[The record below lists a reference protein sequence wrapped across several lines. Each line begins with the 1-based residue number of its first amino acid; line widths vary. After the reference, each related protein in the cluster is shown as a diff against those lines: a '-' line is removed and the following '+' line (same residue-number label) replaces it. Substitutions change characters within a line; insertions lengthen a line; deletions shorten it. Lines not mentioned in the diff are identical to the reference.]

1 MTPEQAKHILNN
13 LSASVLYFDARLYLR
28 AINPA
33 GEDLLSLSDR
43 QGCGLH
49 VNALFPH
56 ATRFIQSLQR
66 VCDARAPMSEY
77 GIVLRLLHGRHITV
91 DYTITPLSDTPPH
104 LDILVEMI
112 DVDHHLRLAREETWQ
127 TQQQAAQT
135 VIRGLAHEIRNP
147 LGGLRGAAQ
156 LLARELP
163 APHLQEY
170 TDIIIGEAD
179 RLQKLLDQLL
189 GPRRAPQQKATNV
202 HRILARVQQLVRGE
216 SGAALR
222 LITDFDPSLPDV
234 FVDPDQLLQ
243 ALLNIARNAVQAMNG
258 GGELILRTRIRRKIT
273 LGQQRQTKLAVQIDI
288 QDNGPGIPEEIREQI
303 FYPMITGRADGTG
316 LGLSIAQSLLN
327 HNGGLIGYS
336 SEAGC
341 TVFSL
346 WLPIAPT
353 LDPLESA

>member
-1 MTPEQAKHILNN
+1 MHPEHAKHLLTN
-13 LSASVLYFDARLYLR
+13 LTTSVLYFDARLYLR

-33 GEDLLSLSDR
+33 GEDLVGLSGR

-49 VNALFPH
+49 INALFPYDSRFVH
-56 ATRFIQSLQR
+56 AVQR
-66 VCDARAPMSEY
+66 VYQERAPISEY
-77 GIVLRLLHGRHITV
+77 GVVLRLQHQRQITV
-91 DYTITPLSDTPPH
+91 DYTVTPLIDAGLQH
-104 LDILVEMI
+104 QDILVEMT

-127 TQQQAAQT
+127 VQQQAAQS

-163 APHLQEY
+163 AAHLREY
-170 TDIIIGEAD
+170 TDIIIAEAD

-202 HRILARVQQLVRGE
+202 HLILARVCQLLRNE
-216 SGAALR
+216 SGNGLR
-222 LITDFDPSLPDV
+222 LSTNFDPSLPDV
-234 FVDPDQLLQ
+234 WVDSDQLLQ
-243 ALLNIARNAVQAMNG
+243 ALLNIGRNAVQAMNG
-258 GGELILRTRIRRKIT
+258 NGDIVLRTRIRRKMT
-273 LGQQRQTKLAVQIDI
+273 FGQQRQPKLAVQIDI
-288 QDNGPGIPEEIREQI
+288 QDNGPGIPEEIRDHI
-303 FYPMITGRADGTG
+303 FYPMITGRPDGTG

-336 SEAGC
+336 SEPGC

-346 WLPIAPT
+346 WLPVA
-353 LDPLESA
+353 E